1 MNVNVNYEEPSFQKE
16 DYERIIDQV
25 CKKQLSS
32 MALAQTP
39 KLVSYSAIT
48 TIFTN

>member
-25 CKKQLSS
+25 CQEA
-32 MALAQTP
+32 AL
-39 KLVSYSAIT
+39 V
-48 TIFTN
+48 